1 MKEANGNARNQ
12 KHWCGDEEEISD
24 GFIRRHDIDEKTIEL
39 KTHHW
44 KLSKLKSK
52 KNKSIRQKKIST
64 VLRQLTN

>member
-12 KHWCGDEEEISD
+12 KQWCGDEEEISD

-44 KLSKLKSK
+44 KLSKQIKEK
-52 KNKSIRQKKIST
+52 
-64 VLRQLTN
+64 